1 MNRRVAL
8 VCTALAGL
16 SGCSLLF
23 SLDALDPGSD
33 GSTDSGGVVVA
44 EAGATDDAT
53 ETDDSTNPTD
63 TSDATDVTPTPST
76 GDAADG
82 TSGSTVPDS
91 TVPAEATTG
100 TVDSGH
106 PEASIEGGAPVD
118 SGADVDAAPF
128 LNMVPAGYAGT
139 PFKTLTIPGTIYFA
153 DYDKGGAGVAYCIN
167 GTATGAACQN
177 GTISDWCCG
186 TMTACDERTQPTV
199 CPIYRADN
207 DNAGLSHMNTGAP
220 DDYAA
225 AGPSWAAG
233 AEGPTLTGPAVKAGT
248 PVPQDAHT
256 TTEQDV
262 YLSHTNNGEW
272 AKYTVQ
278 VLEAGKYAVGGFMA
292 VPPTTTI
299 SLNFGNGV
307 TTGTFPVPA
316 SPCTWA
322 GCPSTFHS
330 WSLPSNLATVTF
342 PVAGTYLMTFTI
354 QNNALNPNFLTFTKM

>member
-1 MNRRVAL
+1 MNLMRAM
-8 VCTALAGL
+8 L
-16 SGCSLLF
+16 SGRWLLLALGVL
-23 SLDALDPGSD
+23 SCNAVLGLDDRTLVEGGTATAASGSVTGSGSSSGVASGRSSG
-33 GSTDSGGVVVA
+33 GSTGAGSGSSA
-44 EAGATDDAT
+44 AAG
-53 ETDDSTNPTD
+53 
-63 TSDATDVTPTPST
+63 T
-76 GDAADG
+76 GSGAAAG
-82 TSGSTVPDS
+82 MTSGSGSS
-91 TVPAEATTG
+91 T
-100 TVDSGH
+100 
-106 PEASIEGGAPVD
+106 
-118 SGADVDAAPF
+118 SGASSGITSGVSSGASSGSAGQTDAGSGPD
-128 LNMVPAGYAGT
+128 MVPAGYAGT
-139 PFKTLTIPGTIYFA
+139 PFKMLTIPGTIYFA

-186 TMTACDERTQPTV
+186 TMNGCDERAQPTV

-233 AEGPTLTGPAVKAGT
+233 AQGPTLTGPAVTAGT

-256 TTEQDV
+256 TTERDV

-299 SLNFGNGV
+299 SLNFGSGV

-354 QNNALNPNFLTFTKM
+354 VNNALSANYFTFTKM